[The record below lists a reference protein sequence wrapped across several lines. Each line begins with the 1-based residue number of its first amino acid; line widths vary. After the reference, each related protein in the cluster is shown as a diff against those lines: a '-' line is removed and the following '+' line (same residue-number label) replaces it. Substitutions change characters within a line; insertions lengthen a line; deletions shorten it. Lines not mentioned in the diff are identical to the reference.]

1 MASQFDD
8 IRVTGAMTIK
18 ENGISAQTRTTIM
31 KQDPLAIFP
40 VNMMDLRVW
49 DAIHTNL
56 PGTAASDDLALIGT
70 TFGSTSPQISAG
82 DLKAAGATS
91 RYARFMVEL
100 PECYEA
106 GETVTLSLSAGMV
119 TTVASVSCT
128 VDVECYKIDKITGI
142 GSDLCT
148 TSATTINS
156 LVFGREVVCDHSKRA
171 GGRRCARHPTDDRVQ
186 RRGDSDRREADNCWY
201 RFALRHPWLRDD
213 MDDIGVFSPEQAR
226 ALWQDYQTR
235 KQLTPQVSQNYPVRR
250 IIDEPSPHRVFVK
263 NTSSETCPA
272 YGCLQIT
279 GVTVAGGIT
288 VVTIDKPSTT
298 SSEYLFNSQFE
309 ILAGEYGW
317 AYRFGVVIA
326 IGDPPSEVNVVYDP
340 IVDSWEIAEGGSLF
354 VVFGE
359 HNVTTRGLI
368 GKFAGGRS
376 QRQAR
381 NSHIQSRMRLL
392 HDRKSNLVR
401 RPRRGW
407 QRAWQRVRD

>member
-1 MASQFDD
+1 
-8 IRVTGAMTIK
+8 
-18 ENGISAQTRTTIM
+18 
-31 KQDPLAIFP
+31 
-40 VNMMDLRVW
+40 
-49 DAIHTNL
+49 
-56 PGTAASDDLALIGT
+56 
-70 TFGSTSPQISAG
+70 
-82 DLKAAGATS
+82 
-91 RYARFMVEL
+91 
-100 PECYEA
+100 
-106 GETVTLSLSAGMV
+106 
-119 TTVASVSCT
+119 
-128 VDVECYKIDKITGI
+128 
-142 GSDLCT
+142 
-148 TSATTINS
+148 
-156 LVFGREVVCDHSKRA
+156 
-171 GGRRCARHPTDDRVQ
+171 
-186 RRGDSDRREADNCWY
+186 
-201 RFALRHPWLRDD
+201 

-368 GKFAGGRS
+368 GKFAGG
-376 QRQAR
+376 AV
-381 NSHIQSRMRLL
+381 NVKHGIVT
-392 HDRKSNLVR
+392 SNLGCGYYTIEKAIWSGDREEAGSGLGSGSGIDDCNPCFDVTGEGTADCAITLTV
-401 RPRRGW
+401 PPLQVTGIGEYVMAYDSASTIIPLIVGTSVKMINMGDTNSATGSGSGSGDDATPVWQILRGMMNHIVKYEEEW
-407 QRAWQRVRD
+407 DCCDGPYENGVETLISRTPNILIGITCNAIPCGECHA